1 VTRGSAHGLTTE
13 PDRGW
18 LRQAACRAEGV
29 HPDVMFPDNNVSEL
43 DRARRIC
50 APCPV
55 RTECL
60 ADALAMEGGATA
72 KGRFGIRAGL
82 TGGQR
87 RALYDQLRKRKKQTV
102 RQPKAAA

>member
-1 VTRGSAHGLTTE
+1 MSRASAHGLTPE

-18 LRQAACRAEGV
+18 LKAAACRGKG
-29 HPDVMFPDNNVSEL
+29 DVMFPENVVSEL

-55 RTECL
+55 REECL
-60 ADALAMEGGATA
+60 AEALAMEGGATA
-72 KGRFGIRAGL
+72 KGRYGIRAGL

-87 RALYDQLRKRKKQTV
+87 RALYEALRKKQA
-102 RQPKAAA
+102 RQQSKAAA